1 MHRAS
6 LAPCPAA
13 FASGRRPPPVVRLV
27 LLHRGTAASSWQ
39 HLVAAPGGSADSQIR
54 ARRQTPRSARG
65 QQEGPRCQ
73 SLGRDAAQQSAPGAV
88 HNTNALCH
96 SAPRKREPSKNTGR
110 RTQCR
115 ALEACGGS
123 AELSLRRPLG
133 ALLPV
138 SASLLPRIWCYCTLQ
153 AQPLGKDST
162 RHCPSESGQ
171 QRSRRGQPLRQ

>member
-39 HLVAAPGGSADSQIR
+39 QIVAAPGGSANSQPRTAPNSQIR
-54 ARRQTPRSARG
+54 ARAAGGSSLSKPWARCCPAIG
-65 QQEGPRCQ
+65 AWR
-73 SLGRDAAQQSAPGAV
+73 RAQYQRVCATAP
-88 HNTNALCH
+88 
-96 SAPRKREPSKNTGR
+96 REPSKNTGR
-110 RTQCR
+110 RTRCR

-153 AQPLGKDST
+153 AQPLGKNST

>member
-39 HLVAAPGGSADSQIR
+39 QIVAAPGGSADSQIR

-110 RTQCR
+110 RTRCR

-133 ALLPV
+133 AAPCFSRPRCSREFGAIARSKRSP
-138 SASLLPRIWCYCTLQ
+138 SAKTARDTAPAKVGSNAAAAGSP
-153 AQPLGKDST
+153 
-162 RHCPSESGQ
+162 
-171 QRSRRGQPLRQ
+171 